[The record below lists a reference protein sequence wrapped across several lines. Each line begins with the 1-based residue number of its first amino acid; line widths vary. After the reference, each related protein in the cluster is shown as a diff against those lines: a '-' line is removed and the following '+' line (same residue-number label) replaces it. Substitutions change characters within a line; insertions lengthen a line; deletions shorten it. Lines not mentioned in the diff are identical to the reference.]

1 MRGVLS
7 RGLSATVIST
17 LESNAFQIAILVRLE
32 LNTNYHL
39 GTAQQSIVYD
49 SNTYTSSGV
58 FLNLADIKEE
68 AEFNTGQIK
77 IRLGNA
83 SQTITNDL
91 ITYGHIDKTVKI
103 FIALMNASAAVIDAP
118 FQIFQGTINAM
129 NIKESPD
136 KSIVSLSVA
145 NHWAFFNQHSGRT
158 LTDASQQRFFN
169 GDLTFKFSNQTGKQI
184 VWGTSPLTPSHI
196 RIGNNISG
204 PRDNMVRG

>member
-17 LESNAFQIAILVRLE
+17 LESDAFQVAILVRLE

-58 FLNLADIKEE
+58 FLNLADIQEE
-68 AEFNTGQIK
+68 AQFNTGQIK

-91 ITYGHIDKTVKI
+91 ITHGHIDKTVKI
-103 FIALMNASAAVIDAP
+103 YIALINASAAVIDAP

-129 NIKESPD
+129 NIKESPE

-145 NHWAFFNQHSGRT
+145 NHWAYLNQHSGRT

-184 VWGTSPLTPSHI
+184 VWGTSPFTPRHVI
-196 RIGNNISG
+196 TIGG
-204 PRDNMVRG
+204 GRPRDNMGRG

>member
-17 LESNAFQIAILVRLE
+17 LESNAFQIAVLVRLE

-68 AEFNTGQIK
+68 AQFNTGQIK

-91 ITYGHIDKTVKI
+91 ITYGHIDKTVKV

-145 NHWAFFNQHSGRT
+145 NHWAYLKQHSGRT

-169 GDLTFKFSNQTGKQI
+169 GDLTFKFTNQTGKQI
-184 VWGTSPLTPSHI
+184 VWGTSPLTDPHFVV
-196 RIGNNISG
+196 IGNLR
-204 PRDNMVRG
+204 PRDNMGR

>member
-58 FLNLADIKEE
+58 FLNLADIEEE
-68 AEFNTGQIK
+68 AQFNTGQIK

-83 SQTITNDL
+83 SQTFTNDL
-91 ITYGHIDKTVKI
+91 ITYAHIDKTVKI
-103 FIALMNASAAVIDAP
+103 FTRRIAITREDFETGFGMDYWIEMCFKAR
-118 FQIFQGTINAM
+118 
-129 NIKESPD
+129 IKGED
-136 KSIVSLSVA
+136 IKV
-145 NHWAFFNQHSGRT
+145 
-158 LTDASQQRFFN
+158 
-169 GDLTFKFSNQTGKQI
+169 
-184 VWGTSPLTPSHI
+184 
-196 RIGNNISG
+196 
-204 PRDNMVRG
+204 